1 MENVWVSYASLNI
14 RDQIREGSDVPLQF
28 AYEAANCR
36 IFYTPQTIFNYTN
49 LWMYAA
55 DAIWNKPELCVQG
68 STGYASNDSVID
80 TNGPPA
86 SAKGATSNVTY
97 DVDGIIR
104 LSGETYDFPAAF
116 SGQELGVVQPTPN
129 TRPPVVNRPQQPQ
142 QQTCFRAAGATR
154 CGANGFR
161 AGRVPQPRTLPPR
174 FTGLPPRT

>member
-49 LWMYAA
+49 LWTYAA
-55 DAIWNKPELCVQG
+55 DAVWNKPELCVQG

-80 TNGPPA
+80 TNGPA
-86 SAKGATSNVTY
+86 ALAKGATSNVTY

-116 SGQELGVVQPTPN
+116 SGQELSVVLPTPN
-129 TRPPVVNRPQQPQ
+129 IRPPVVNRPQQQ
-142 QQTCFRAAGATR
+142 QQTYLRAAGATMS
-154 CGANGFR
+154 GANGLR
-161 AGRVPQPRTLPPR
+161 GGRVPQPLILPTRFTAPPR
-174 FTGLPPRT
+174 GT